1 MANIV
6 YFKPGQKVGVRNN
19 LAAFIKLAR
28 EQLTVFGAGLEWE
41 APVWPKLIGFSKLG
55 VTTRKPQPEQ
65 LMDDN
70 FIDFAKAY
78 FRYQQGH
85 KRTQTFNESKA
96 LQVIESAL
104 IQVTGSAH
112 VFAINIAVLDEAAK
126 LTTQHYSKGAAYHCG
141 RELERLANFLT
152 EYKLTTIGIQGWKS
166 PINRKSDKN
175 KTGAKAKEEREK
187 KLPNEFALNA
197 LAEIF
202 ANNLENERDKF
213 TTSVFAMLMCAPSR
227 ISEVL
232 VLPADCEVYDVDKD
246 GNPAYGWR
254 FYSAKGFEGNIKW
267 IPSTMV
273 SVAKTAV
280 FRAKKL
286 SNSAR
291 DLAKWIED
299 NPNKFFRH
307 ANCPN
312 VAADTPLTKEQA
324 CQALGLSVSNDGGTA
339 ALNQRKLSGANGA
352 HTLNS
357 LWKHVMSRLPKG
369 FPWFDKS
376 KGIKY
381 SNALFALNSKQ
392 LNRNKS
398 TSFAEL
404 QKPTVNLFNNDLSPR
419 ESLEYNHQSIF
430 DRHGYKNEIGERLK
444 LTSHQARHLLNTIAE
459 RGGLSQLE
467 QAEWAGRA
475 DLKQNK
481 VYNHMTTE
489 ELVGMAESLD
499 VTKPVSGAVDTP
511 KRKIPVSQQEF
522 NMLEQGAAH
531 VTKFGYCVLD
541 FTQTPCQMYRDCIHC
556 SEQVCVKGEA
566 EKLRRLKDQLVNT
579 ERLLEL
585 AQKGLAEADFGADKW
600 VISHQRDEKR
610 LKEIIAILE
619 DPSIEDG
626 AQIKLVGNGFTQLKR
641 VIDKKRVES
650 SNQVEDT
657 LIKDISVA
665 LGGGFG

>member
-1 MANIV
+1 MANIA
-6 YFKPGQKVGVRNN
+6 YFKPGQNVGVRNN
-19 LAAFIKLAR
+19 LAAFINLAR
-28 EQLTVFGAGLEWE
+28 ENLTVFGADLEWE

-85 KRTQTFNESKA
+85 KRTRTFNESKA
-96 LQVIESAL
+96 LQVVESAL

-112 VFAINIAVLDEAAK
+112 VSKINIAVLDEAAN
-126 LTTQHYSKGAAYHCG
+126 LAMQHYSKGAAYHCG

-152 EYKLTTIGIQGWKS
+152 EHQLTTIGVQVWKS
-166 PINRKSDKN
+166 PIKRRNDKN

-187 KLPNEFALNA
+187 KLPNELAVNA
-197 LAEIF
+197 IAEIF
-202 ANNLENERDKF
+202 ANNPEDARDKF

-232 VLPADCEVYDVDKD
+232 ALPVDCEIHDVDKD
-246 GNPAYGWR
+246 GNPTYGWR

-267 IPSTMV
+267 IPSSMV
-273 SVAKTAV
+273 KVAQAAV
-280 FRAKKL
+280 SRAKEL
-286 SNSAR
+286 SENAR
-291 DLAKWIED
+291 ELAKWIED
-299 NPNKFFRH
+299 NPTKFYRH

-312 VAADTPLTKEQA
+312 VADDTPLTKQQA
-324 CQALGLSVSNDGGTA
+324 CQALGLSLLSNEGTG
-339 ALNQRKLSGANGA
+339 ALNRRELSGVDGA

-357 LWKHVMSRLPKG
+357 LWKYVMSRLPKE
-369 FPWFDKS
+369 FPWLDKS
-376 KGIKY
+376 KGIKF
-381 SNALFALNSKQ
+381 SNALFVINSKQ
-392 LNRNKS
+392 LDRVKN
-398 TSFAEL
+398 TSPVEL
-404 QKPTVNLFNNDLSPR
+404 QRPTVNVFNNDLCPR
-419 ESLEYNHQSIF
+419 ESLGWSHQSIF
-430 DRHGYKNEIGERLK
+430 DRYGYKDEIGERLK
-444 LTSHQARHLLNTIAE
+444 LTSHQLRHLVNTIAE
-459 RGGLSQLE
+459 RGGLSHLD

-522 NMLEQGAAH
+522 NVLEQGAAH
-531 VTKFGYCVLD
+531 ITKYGYCVLD
-541 FTQTPCQMYRDCIHC
+541 FTQTPCQKYRDCIHC
-556 SEQVCVKGEA
+556 PEQVCVKGET
-566 EKLRRLKDQLVNT
+566 EKLNRLKDQLVNT
-579 ERLLEL
+579 QRLLEL

-600 VISHQRDEKR
+600 VSSHQRDEQR

-619 DPSIEDG
+619 DPSVEDG

-641 VIDKKRVES
+641 VVDKKRAERN
-650 SNQVEDT
+650 NQLEVT
-657 LIKDISVA
+657 LIEDISAA